1 MPKIDQYAEPRTK
14 KLRGDTRG
22 KTHDP
27 EGNLMKWISAVIA
40 ALLTAPLMLPL
51 HADAQAPKTGSTFT
65 IAGHAGETQL
75 IQVNGKSYV
84 DIETLAR
91 LTGGTLSF
99 KAGGAILTL
108 PPSDTPEQASTPPAK
123 PGFSRAFTEAGI
135 EDMGVIREW
144 RIAIVNAVLNNA
156 PLSEDWVSTQHR
168 LAEKNLALASAA
180 ASTDDDRSALPLLS
194 AEFNNMQT
202 LSAQYVATRQQA
214 AFISPDTFH
223 STPLED
229 QILSCARNFVS
240 MTESHEFQD
249 QPSCH

>member
-1 MPKIDQYAEPRTK
+1 M
-14 KLRGDTRG
+14 KL
-22 KTHDP
+22 
-27 EGNLMKWISAVIA
+27 ISAVIA
-40 ALLTAPLMLPL
+40 AVLTAPLILPL
-51 HADAQAPKTGSTFT
+51 NADAQAPKTAATFT
-65 IAGHAGETQL
+65 IAGHAGEAQL
-75 IQVNGKSYV
+75 LQLNGKSYI
-84 DIETLAR
+84 DLETLTR
-91 LTGGTLSF
+91 LTRGTLSF
-99 KAGGAILTL
+99 KANGAVLTL
-108 PPSDTPEQASTPPAK
+108 PASDATEPAPTPPAK
-123 PGFSRAFTEAGI
+123 PGFSRAFTEACI
-135 EDMGVIREW
+135 EEMGVIREW

-156 PLSEDWVSTQHR
+156 PVSEDWVSAQHR

-202 LSAQYVATRQQA
+202 LSDLYVATRKQA

-223 STPLED
+223 SGPLED